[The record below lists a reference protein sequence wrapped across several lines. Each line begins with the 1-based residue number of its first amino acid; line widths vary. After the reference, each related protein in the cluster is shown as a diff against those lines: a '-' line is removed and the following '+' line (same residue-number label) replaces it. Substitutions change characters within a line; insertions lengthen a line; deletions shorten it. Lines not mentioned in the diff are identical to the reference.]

1 MQVIQLQKILSGGSM
16 SLLLLDT
23 LSKWNLLFWMKWVN
37 YMIDLKEYVLC
48 AWMFVKSSKPSLS
61 LAHLCQKLIVRDR
74 LERRVTGLGWCDWY
88 WCCPAIPS
96 WYMAGLLLVGFTA
109 MGNFLEE
116 ERKAVSSVSVIS
128 NDILKSSIPATP
140 FSMTTLSFDRLNN
153 ITLYSAL
160 IKSSLKSLEKRVK
173 RDLLLSLSRL
183 GLTERLATL
192 SWLLN
197 HFHLRAFPFTLMGL
211 LFHKLPICGLW

>member
-1 MQVIQLQKILSGGSM
+1 
-16 SLLLLDT
+16 
-23 LSKWNLLFWMKWVN
+23 
-37 YMIDLKEYVLC
+37 
-48 AWMFVKSSKPSLS
+48 
-61 LAHLCQKLIVRDR
+61 
-74 LERRVTGLGWCDWY
+74 
-88 WCCPAIPS
+88 
-96 WYMAGLLLVGFTA
+96 

-116 ERKAVSSVSVIS
+116 ERKAVSSVSVIN

-173 RDLLLSLSRL
+173 RDLFLSLSRL

-192 SWLLN
+192 S
-197 HFHLRAFPFTLMGL
+197 
-211 LFHKLPICGLW
+211 

>member
-1 MQVIQLQKILSGGSM
+1 
-16 SLLLLDT
+16 
-23 LSKWNLLFWMKWVN
+23 
-37 YMIDLKEYVLC
+37 
-48 AWMFVKSSKPSLS
+48 
-61 LAHLCQKLIVRDR
+61 
-74 LERRVTGLGWCDWY
+74 
-88 WCCPAIPS
+88 
-96 WYMAGLLLVGFTA
+96 MAGLLLVGFTA

-192 SWLLN
+192 S
-197 HFHLRAFPFTLMGL
+197 
-211 LFHKLPICGLW
+211 